1 MEPEEL
7 RVEFDC
13 EMTWVQIKVT
23 GACNLYV
30 GAFYRPHNTEHADKP
45 EYLAQLDTCLS
56 RIPEN
61 AHVWLGGD
69 FNLAD
74 IKWTDRSVDGCATKP
89 ALCNQL
95 LDSTADRF
103 LQQLVN
109 QPTRITETMEN
120 ILDLFFCNNSSLV
133 NTVEVIP
140 GISDHEAVY
149 IEASLHPHKTTQQP
163 RTVFCYKKADYDG
176 IKEGLRTLHRD
187 MSSMLTASVDKL
199 WTKFKNPLPSDA
211 CTHTG

>member
-1 MEPEEL
+1 M
-7 RVEFDC
+7 
-13 EMTWVQIKVT
+13 
-23 GACNLYV
+23 
-30 GAFYRPHNTEHADKP
+30 
-45 EYLAQLDTCLS
+45 
-56 RIPEN
+56 
-61 AHVWLGGD
+61 
-69 FNLAD
+69 
-74 IKWTDRSVDGCATKP
+74 KP

-95 LDSTADRF
+95 LDITADRF

-109 QPTRITETMEN
+109 QPTRITETKEN

-149 IEASLHPHKTTQQP
+149 IEASLRPHKTTQQP

-187 MSSMLTASVDKL
+187 MSNMLTASVDKL
-199 WTKFKNPLPSDA
+199 WTKFKNRLSDLMHA
-211 CTHTG
+211 HIPAKTIKGRKMRKPWIDRKVRSAIRKRARLYTRMKKTKKEVQTIQRGRSKTRKTGILFITKQHHRGK